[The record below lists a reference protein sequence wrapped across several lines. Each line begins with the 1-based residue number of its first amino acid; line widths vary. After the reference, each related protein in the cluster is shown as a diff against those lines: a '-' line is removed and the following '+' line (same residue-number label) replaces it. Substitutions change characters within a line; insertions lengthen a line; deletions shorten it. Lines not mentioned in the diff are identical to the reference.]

1 MKEEDLIQKLK
12 SVSLPD
18 FEIKSHRSRKKMALL
33 SSDCLQNQRDGSLP
47 ALVRAK
53 IEIKGGID
61 FMLRGL
67 VSRQPV
73 WKFGVAGLI
82 IIVAMGL
89 AIFLPSPAGQAQEVL
104 AAEMALNSPVV
115 QAALNGQEGQV
126 LRVIKVVNTDGVTEF
141 YVVIQ
146 ADGTTVFPVIV
157 DTLTGDVTMLKFWD
171 ASGNMIAVDLSS
183 GQIVSMQRP
192 ELTDEDKAEAVSIA
206 MAFPAIQQ
214 LVAQGATVTWEYG
227 YSAVAL
233 NQADD
238 LHFVKYGV
246 VRITLQGKWSEAT
259 IELDAKMVDKF
270 YWPPS
275 DPVSPPTATVTSG
288 ISSTFAPLPPD
299 TK

>member
-1 MKEEDLIQKLK
+1 
-12 SVSLPD
+12 
-18 FEIKSHRSRKKMALL
+18 
-33 SSDCLQNQRDGSLP
+33 
-47 ALVRAK
+47 
-53 IEIKGGID
+53 
-61 FMLRGL
+61 MLRGL